1 MPRTINLPA
10 LPPVASFEVAPHRY
24 RYDAPFDPET
34 PLPLTWK
41 EVKAASPYKPG
52 EVVYVVYGD
61 GFARAYIHAL
71 SCAHDDL
78 GFLREAY
85 EVRRETKA
93 GEWAKRV
100 YTVHPGQVQR
110 GYQRAGLAPE
120 MPENA

>member
-1 MPRTINLPA
+1 MSRRQNLPD
-10 LPPVASFEVAPHRY
+10 LPPVIAFEVAPHRY
-24 RYDAPFDPET
+24 LYDAPFDPET

-41 EVKAASPYKPG
+41 EVKAASPYKAG
-52 EVVYVVYGD
+52 EVVYVAYGD

-93 GEWAKRV
+93 GEWAKRT
-100 YTVHPGQVQR
+100 YIAHPGFIQR

-120 MPENA
+120 MPQDA